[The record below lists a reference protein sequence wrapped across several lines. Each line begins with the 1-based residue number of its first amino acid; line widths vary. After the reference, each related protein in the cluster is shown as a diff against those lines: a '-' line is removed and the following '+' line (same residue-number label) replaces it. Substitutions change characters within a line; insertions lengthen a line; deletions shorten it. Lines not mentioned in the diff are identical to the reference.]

1 MFLLTFRLDDGHPNI
16 SVSSESKVMTG
27 MEPDKPVVIS
37 PCEGVAGA
45 DVDAPGEQNHR
56 DGFWEVVKKQ
66 VSNIQFRGHPA
77 LRHQEKQTCTCT
89 CTADL
94 MRVF

>member
-1 MFLLTFRLDDGHPNI
+1 MTDIPR

-37 PCEGVAGA
+37 SCEGVAGA

-66 VSNIQFRGHPA
+66 VSNISSSEVIQH
-77 LRHQEKQTCTCT
+77 
-89 CTADL
+89 
-94 MRVF
+94 